1 MDLMTPKSLADSA
14 TDAFF
19 LSTAHDMCWKQLE
32 KSLGGFIG
40 METNIQSED
49 SVQLRFYGANNT
61 VDVTGKR
68 IAQLINGYWHW
79 NTARSE
85 KPHLSETELPELYGC
100 TRASHMLDA
109 AELTFEGCHTLVLS
123 ERDNEV
129 KDVIALDLETA
140 VCAKDSFAPPR
151 PGDIPSEKVLIE
163 GIS

>member
-1 MDLMTPKSLADSA
+1 MDLMVPKSLADIA
-14 TDAFF
+14 TDGFF

-68 IAQLINGYWHW
+68 IAQIINGYWHW

-85 KPHLSETELPELYGC
+85 KPHFSETEFPELYGSP
-100 TRASHMLDA
+100 RATEMLHA
-109 AELTFEGCHTLVLS
+109 AARTFEGGHPLVLS

-129 KDVIALDLETA
+129 KDVIALDLETS
-140 VCAKDSFAPPR
+140 VCEKDYLAPPR
-151 PGDIPSEKVLIE
+151 RGDIPSELVMIV
-163 GIS
+163 G